1 MTTTN
6 GNAPIPARI
15 GASDS
20 TNKKQTGRKN
30 NNSKPREF
38 QYKCSFCWREL
49 PNGGVRFAGFGV
61 CPLHLKLAETIVDA
75 LRRHRA
81 CYFKSNLGGAK

>member
-6 GNAPIPARI
+6 KNAPIPARND
-15 GASDS
+15 ASDRK
-20 TNKKQTGRKN
+20 NKPHREHKN

-49 PNGGVRFAGFGV
+49 PNGGLRFSGFGV
-61 CPLHLKLAETIVDA
+61 CPPHLKLAEKIVDL
-75 LRRHRA
+75 LRGHRA
-81 CYFKSNLGGAK
+81 RYFNSDFGGAK